1 MPSKLTA
8 RIRDV
13 LSFFN
18 LAPSRRP
25 PFVVRR
31 YPYRGARQMVEAL
44 GPELSA
50 PATWRATDGPL
61 PDGELMALFQSTDD
75 LTKWAHYLAVYEK
88 ALQPFRGR
96 PIRMLEI
103 GVARGGSLQMWRRYL
118 HPGSVIVGIDIDP
131 ACRRFDD
138 PQRNVHVRIGG
149 QQDVAFLREVTR
161 EFGPFDVILDDGSHM
176 TSHMVESFRELF
188 PNALVDGGVYLVE
201 DIHSNYWTAQR
212 DSAMSFIDF
221 TKWLIDAMHAHYQEA
236 DGEPDF
242 RVGHPQRRHEFTV
255 PLAAVLVDHVE
266 FHDSIAVVYRAQ
278 GRRELP
284 RSLYR

>member
-1 MPSKLTA
+1 ML
-8 RIRDV
+8 
-13 LSFFN
+13 
-18 LAPSRRP
+18 
-25 PFVVRR
+25 
-31 YPYRGARQMVEAL
+31 EAL

-50 PATWRATDGPL
+50 PTTWQSTDGPL
-61 PDGELMALFQSTDD
+61 PVSELMALFQETDD
-75 LTKWAHYLAVYEK
+75 LTKWAHYLGIYEK
-88 ALQPFRGR
+88 ALQSFRGR
-96 PIRMLEI
+96 PVRMLEI

-118 HPGSVIVGIDIDP
+118 HPESVIVGIDIEP
-131 ACRRFDD
+131 ACQRFDD

-188 PNALVDGGVYLVE
+188 PNALADGGVYLVE
-201 DIHSNYWTAQR
+201 DVHSNYWTAQR
-212 DSAMSFIDF
+212 DSAMSFVDF

-236 DGEPDF
+236 SGEPDF
-242 RVGHPQRRHEFTV
+242 RVGHPQRRAEFTV
-255 PLAAVLVDHVE
+255 PLATVLVDHVE
-266 FHDSIAVVYRAQ
+266 FYDSMAVVYRAQ